1 MIELSLIS
9 SKVLTYLITWGLI
22 GSVLFFVLVVVL
34 FRTGVVY
41 TARIQDGTLRDKI
54 PLRGKFAMLII
65 PISLTI
71 FLLLANKISLAQ
83 NNIVLNLWQIFTLN
97 YILYLI
103 LFLFDTIF
111 IDGFTLA
118 IWRPDFLKIPHEMG
132 RESMRKHIWA
142 SLPIG
147 LFLGIFFTIIPSATT
162 YYVWMN

>member
-1 MIELSLIS
+1 MDASLIS
-9 SKVLTYLITWGLI
+9 SKILSFMLIWGLI
-22 GSVLFFVLVVVL
+22 GCFLFFVLVVIL

-41 TARIQDGTLRDKI
+41 TARKQDGTLKDRI

-111 IDGFTLA
+111 IDGFTLV
-118 IWRPDFLKIPHEMG
+118 IWRPEFLKIPDEMG
-132 RESMRKHIWA
+132 GKSTRKHILV

-147 LFLGIFFTIIPSATT
+147 LFLGVILSIIPSTAS
-162 YYVWMN
+162 YLLWMK